1 MIKIGRRSLDEMINL
16 YKLKSEAL
24 QTIEHAQVLEYL
36 RELKEY
42 RELEEQKLL
51 AGLPFAIG
59 STIYINRLLGIQ
71 EYKVEEYFI
80 NKNGIKKI
88 IAVKSEEETLSKEY
102 KAFTVADIGVM
113 VFSTKEAAECAR
125 KVARMAW

>member
-1 MIKIGRRSLDEMINL
+1 MGERSLDEMINL

-24 QTIEHAQVLEYL
+24 QTIEHVQVLEYL

-42 RELEEQKLL
+42 REFEEQKLL
-51 AGLPFAIG
+51 VGLPLCIG
-59 STIYINRLLGIQ
+59 ETIYINRLLSIQ

-102 KAFTVADIGVM
+102 KAFTAADIGTT
-113 VFSTKEAAECAR
+113 VFLTKEAAERAR
-125 KVARMAW
+125 KIKIAW

>member
-1 MIKIGRRSLDEMINL
+1 MGECSLDEMINL

-24 QTIEHAQVLEYL
+24 RAVEHAQVLEYL

-51 AGLPFAIG
+51 VGLPLYVG
-59 STIYINRLLGIQ
+59 ETIYINRLLSTQ
-71 EYKVEEYFI
+71 EYRIEEYFI

-88 IAVKSEEETLSKEY
+88 IAAKSKEETAYKEY
-102 KAFTVADIGVM
+102 KAFTVADIGTT
-113 VFSTKEAAECAR
+113 VFLTKEAAERAR
-125 KVARMAW
+125 KIKIAW

>member
-1 MIKIGRRSLDEMINL
+1 MGERSLDEMINL

-24 QTIEHAQVLEYL
+24 QTIEHVQVLECL

-42 RELEEQKLL
+42 REFEEQKLL
-51 AGLPFAIG
+51 VGLPLYVG
-59 STIYINRLLGIQ
+59 ETIYINRLLSTQ
-71 EYKVEEYFI
+71 EYRIEEYFI

-102 KAFTVADIGVM
+102 KAFTVADIGTT
-113 VFSTKEAAECAR
+113 VFLTKEAAERAR
-125 KVARMAW
+125 KIKIAW

>member
-1 MIKIGRRSLDEMINL
+1 MGKRSLDEMINL
-16 YKLKSEAL
+16 YKLKSKAL
-24 QTIEHAQVLEYL
+24 QTTEHAQVLEYL